1 MSPFGAIFLDF
12 NRESLHTK
20 HGYNFNSGAKSM
32 IDIDKAKL
40 AMNQLNQIRQEIGS
54 SLNYINLNYED
65 MLVVY
70 GLMKAKQAE
79 KFIEDW
85 VANLIGGKK
94 VNKREAIDKFSK
106 CDLGDIQL
114 GKTVLHVGKN
124 NIELKVNMAMND
136 IIGGGQFR
144 FFEPIAGYMFF
155 KAISESRY
163 EMFLLSKD
171 QLVNEIKERAQSSG
185 RSAFCSSQGSN
196 DIKGSTEERL
206 VRLDENVRGEKMD
219 KIGWS
224 FNLKTEKEY
233 YESFKYKYLVTP
245 EELKEKYEI

>member
-1 MSPFGAIFLDF
+1 M
-12 NRESLHTK
+12 K
-20 HGYNFNSGAKSM
+20 
-32 IDIDKAKL
+32 IDINKART
-40 AMNQLNQIRQEIGS
+40 AMNALNNIRTEIGATS
-54 SLNYINLNYED
+54 QYIDLPYED

-94 VNKREAIDKFSK
+94 VDKREAEANYAK

-114 GKTVLHVGKN
+114 CKQKLQVGLN

-136 IIGGGQFR
+136 TIGGGQLR

-155 KAISESRY
+155 KAINDIKY
-163 EMFLLSKD
+163 EIFLLTKE
-171 QLVNEIKERAQSSG
+171 QLVSEIKERALASG

-196 DIKGSTEERL
+196 DIKGSNEERL
-206 VRLDENVRGEKMD
+206 ARLDENVRGEKMD
-219 KIGWS
+219 KIGWT
-224 FNLKTEKEY
+224 FNSKTEKEY
-233 YESFKYKYLVTP
+233 YESFKNKYLVTP
-245 EELKEKYEI
+245 EEIKKRHAI